1 MRKHREIRKHS
12 LLAALLLAIASG
24 PSWSGDTTRVEEQMY
39 RQHLLHELRQE
50 LKQDIES
57 MSLERADIIRRIANQ
72 EATNARESALLEM
85 RPTQSGKSSGA
96 TL

>member
-12 LLAALLLAIASG
+12 LVAALLLAIAGG
-24 PSWSGDTTRVEEQMY
+24 PSWAGDTTQIEEQMY
-39 RQHLLHELRQE
+39 RQNLLHELRQN

-72 EATNARESALLEM
+72 EASNARSPELGET
-85 RPTQSGKSSGA
+85 RPVQPRRSSGA